1 MTRYHETVELLTK
14 TYEPDAEGVPQET
27 VKRFKAYCNSY
38 TVATQAWSTAKM
50 ANYEADDEIQLRT
63 CDYHGETD
71 VVYRGKAYSVFQRM
85 EQGDFT
91 RLLIQRQKS
100 DKGYDDVR

>member
-14 TYEPDAEGVPQET
+14 TYEVDDEGVPQET

-100 DKGYDDVR
+100 DKGYDHA

>member
-1 MTRYHETVELLTK
+1 MGLAGHINRGAGFLK
-14 TYEPDAEGVPQET
+14 GVPQEKVT
-27 VKRFKAYCNSY
+27 RFKAYCNSY

-63 CDYHGETD
+63 CDYHGELD
-71 VVYRGKAYSVFQRM
+71 VVYRGKDYSVFSRM

-91 RLLIQRQKS
+91 RLLLQRRRS
-100 DKGYDDVR
+100 DKGYDRA

>member
-14 TYEPDAEGVPQET
+14 TYEADDEGVPQET

-63 CDYHGETD
+63 CDYHGELD
-71 VVYRGKAYSVFQRM
+71 VVYRGREYSVFQKM

-91 RLLIQRQKS
+91 RLLIQRKKS
-100 DKGYDDVR
+100 DGGEDHE